1 MNNPFDVFLV
11 FPIINVLVAIYKLLL
26 FAHLPYPLGFSI
38 IGLTVVIRLI
48 LYPLTS
54 AQLNM
59 SSKMQKVAPHI
70 SKLKEKH
77 KGDAKRLQQETMKL
91 YKEHGVNPAAGCLP
105 IIIQLPLI
113 WALYSV
119 LQNVVSLNQNAI
131 VAYINKIVYTDSFK
145 LSKPWD
151 QSFFGLPLGQHPSNL
166 ISVVPLIVF
175 LPLVTAFLQFIQSK
189 MMLVPKPVGE
199 GKDTEKNLPAG
210 KAGKG
215 DFASAFQSQSLYI
228 FPVMIGFFSYSL
240 PIGLSLYWNTFTIFG
255 ILQQYRI
262 QGLGGLKPWIERF
275 KK

>member
-26 FAHLPYPLGFSI
+26 IAHIPYALGFSI

-59 SSKMQKVAPHI
+59 SSKMQKVAPHL
-70 SKLKEKH
+70 SKLKERH

-113 WALYSV
+113 WALYGV

-131 VAYINKIVYTDSFK
+131 VAYINKIVYLDILK

-151 QSFFGLPLGQHPSNL
+151 QSFFGLPLGEHPSSL

-175 LPLVTAFLQFIQSK
+175 LPLITALLQFIQSK
-189 MMLVPKPVGE
+189 MMMAPKSAVEQKG
-199 GKDTEKNLPAG
+199 TEK
-210 KAGKG
+210 KKD

-240 PIGLSLYWNTFTIFG
+240 PVGLSLYWNTFTVFG
-255 ILQQYRI
+255 ILQQYKI